1 MKNKTNKS
9 NYKKGMSRV
18 SKIMVIVQFVILAG
32 AVLFI
37 YFFSPHLD
45 YPRNNQSLDNGVV
58 DFKFRNA
65 NLILVDD
72 NPDFR
77 NPMEIDLSKLNTTGI
92 NFKPGTYYWKA
103 VGFIE
108 SNSQEFTIN
117 PNVGLELNEENS
129 SLKNAGNV
137 PLNVSEKTDSGTTGL
152 VILDVQVDYPVDM
165 KNKTIYQGE
174 QNGQ

>member
-1 MKNKTNKS
+1 MK
-9 NYKKGMSRV
+9 YKKGMGRV
-18 SKIMVIVQFVILAG
+18 SKIMVIAQFVILAG

-37 YFFSPHLD
+37 YLFSPHLD

-58 DFKFRNA
+58 DCKFRNA

-77 NPMEIDLSKLNTTGI
+77 NPMEIDLSKLNKTGVRF
-92 NFKPGTYYWKA
+92 NPGTYYWKA
-103 VGFIE
+103 VGLIE

-129 SLKNAGNV
+129 SLKNVGNV
-137 PLNVSEKTDSGTTGL
+137 PLNVSEKTDSGKTGL
-152 VILDVQVDYPVDM
+152 VILDVQVDYPVEM
-165 KNKTIYQGE
+165 ENKTIYQGE
-174 QNGQ
+174 QYENYK